1 MLGAPYGTGATVI
14 CDLGRAPRAAPRPRL
29 RPSAQIRATHTVPAM
44 PEMGSKAQVGEA
56 KVPGPPAGPPRIS
69 KKALMTR
76 CATLP
81 VDLPSDMEQK
91 AVAAHRTAAARGSRA
106 NED

>member
-1 MLGAPYGTGATVI
+1 
-14 CDLGRAPRAAPRPRL
+14 
-29 RPSAQIRATHTVPAM
+29 M
-44 PEMGSKAQVGEA
+44 PGKGSKAQVTGT
-56 KVPGPPAGPPRIS
+56 KVPARPGGPPRVS

-81 VDLPSDMEQK
+81 VDLPSDKEQR
-91 AVAAHRTAAARGSRA
+91 AVQGHRTAAARGSRA